1 LSRPSKGH
9 LTPPIH
15 SQRNEE
21 GNTKK
26 EEEDEKGDI
35 MIVIEFSNPLGGLVK
50 MGVFIEIERGGL
62 SPF

>member
-1 LSRPSKGH
+1 LNRLPKRFIPHSIEQERDKEGDRQESK
-9 LTPPIH
+9 
-15 SQRNEE
+15 
-21 GNTKK
+21 
-26 EEEDEKGDI
+26 EDEKGDI